1 MDRGAWWA
9 TVQGPQSWTRLEAT
23 EHAGTH
29 TVNIVPMGHRH
40 KNIHPTLP
48 KQTQISVRAKQTI
61 INGYIF
67 RRGG

>member
-1 MDRGAWWA
+1 MDKGAWQT
-9 TVQGPQSWTRLEAT
+9 TVLRVANSWTLQKLLS
-23 EHAGTH
+23 TH